1 MNITMRRFS
10 LFFTLVIVHSLA
22 LCETLTGRVV
32 SVTDGNTLVILDAGN
47 TRHKIRLRGIDA
59 PEPGQAFG
67 TKSREHLA
75 DLVAGNPVVVEY
87 SKYDPKEPVTGKVL
101 FNDQDMN
108 LQQIEAGMAWHDMQ
122 HESGQAAAD
131 LIAYSDAEREA
142 RRVGR
147 GLWQE
152 ANPVAPWD
160 YRQAKREQKK
170 AMESFEIRSETRDK
184 PY

>member
-1 MNITMRRFS
+1 MNTPMMRFP
-10 LFFTLVIVHSLA
+10 LFLILVIVHGLA
-22 LCETLTGRVV
+22 LGETLTGRVV
-32 SVTDGNTLVILDAGN
+32 SITDGDTLVILDISN
-47 TRHKIRLRGIDA
+47 TRHKIRLQGIDA

-67 TKSREHLA
+67 TKSKEHLA
-75 DLVAGNPVVVEY
+75 DLVADKSVVIEY
-87 SKYDPKEPVTGKVL
+87 SNYGPDQLIPGKVL

-108 LQQIEAGMAWHDMQ
+108 LRQIEAGMAWHDMKY
-122 HESGQAAAD
+122 EGGLAAAD

-142 RRVGR
+142 RRVRR

-170 AMESFEIRSETRDK
+170 AVEAFEIRSETRDK